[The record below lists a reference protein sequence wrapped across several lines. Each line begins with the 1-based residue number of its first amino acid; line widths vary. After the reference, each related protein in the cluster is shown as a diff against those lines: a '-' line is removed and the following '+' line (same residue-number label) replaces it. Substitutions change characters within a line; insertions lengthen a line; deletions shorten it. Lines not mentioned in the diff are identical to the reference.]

1 MESEPS
7 TSHETNSS
15 ESVEITRICKQFCC
29 IPQCENNNRKT
40 PEMSFHKIP
49 KNPELRKMW
58 VRLLKRKGI
67 RDPGPSHRV
76 CYAHFVGGAK
86 TYSNNIPT
94 IFATA
99 TTRKPRKSPTTR
111 TMDNKNPV
119 IEEQFTLENT
129 SQDSSVI
136 DDSSTKDD
144 NSKNTI
150 QDLENTISSLQAQ
163 NMTLSTKYDEDVA
176 KLMCGVFHLERFI
189 NSDSDFKFY
198 TGFPNYSCFKAFYN
212 YLSPACEHLLYHGSN
227 TAPIT
232 SDSQTKCG
240 KPRSMSPEQ
249 ELFLVLIRL
258 RLGLLVQ
265 DIAHRFSIS
274 TTQVSR
280 IFKTWIVFLYQ
291 RLRALP
297 IWPSRNFVD
306 DNMPGCFK
314 LTYPKTRVI
323 IDCTEIFIEMP
334 SSCRSQSI
342 TFSSYK
348 NHNTAKGLIGI
359 SPNGYPSFISSLY
372 AGGTS
377 DKKITHDCGILK
389 LLEPG
394 DELMADRGFDIEAD
408 MPNGVSLNIP
418 PFLNGQPQ
426 LSAED
431 EVKTRKIASVR
442 VHVER
447 AIARIKTYRIL
458 HQVVPLTLAENLE
471 HIWSVCSYLTLFLP
485 PIIKEKQI

>member
-1 MESEPS
+1 
-7 TSHETNSS
+7 
-15 ESVEITRICKQFCC
+15 
-29 IPQCENNNRKT
+29 
-40 PEMSFHKIP
+40 MSFHKIP
-49 KNPELRKMW
+49 KNPEMRKKW
-58 VRLLKRKGI
+58 IRLLKRKGI

-76 CYAHFVGGAK
+76 CSSHFVGGAK

-94 IFATA
+94 IFAAVTS
-99 TTRKPRKSPTTR
+99 KPRKIPTVR
-111 TMDNKNPV
+111 IVAENDPV
-119 IEEQFTLENT
+119 IPKQSNLENT
-129 SQDSSVI
+129 NQDSPVI
-136 DDSSTKDD
+136 VDDLTKDV
-144 NSKNTI
+144 NS
-150 QDLENTISSLQAQ
+150 ENTVQELRDKISSLQEE
-163 NMTLSTKYDEDVA
+163 NMALNKKYDECVT
-176 KLMCGVFHLERFI
+176 KLKSGVFQLERFI
-189 NSDSDFKFY
+189 SSDSDFKFY

-212 YLSPACEHLLYHGSN
+212 YLSPACEHLVYHGSN

-232 SDSQTKCG
+232 SESQTKCG

-265 DIAHRFSIS
+265 DIAHRFDIS

-280 IFKTWIVFLYQ
+280 IFKTWIIFLYQ
-291 RLRALP
+291 RLRVLP
-297 IWPSRNFVD
+297 IWPSRNFID

-372 AGGTS
+372 AGRNS

-408 MPNGVSLNIP
+408 MPDGVSLNIP

-426 LSAED
+426 LSEQD
-431 EVKTRKIASVR
+431 EAKTRKIASVR

-447 AIARIKTYRIL
+447 AIARVKAYRIL

-485 PIIKEKQI
+485 PIIKEK